1 VGDGTGWYDMHTLD
15 ELLAII
21 KERID
26 PDELI
31 DILGLTT
38 DDLVQE
44 LFEKIADNR
53 DKIIEYLEL
62 EDE

>member
-1 VGDGTGWYDMHTLD
+1 MHTLD
-15 ELLAII
+15 ELLELI

-38 DDLVQE
+38 EELVQE

-53 DKIIEYLEL
+53 DKIVDHLNIE
-62 EDE
+62 DD

>member
-1 VGDGTGWYDMHTLD
+1 MHTLD

>member
-1 VGDGTGWYDMHTLD
+1 MHTLD
-15 ELLAII
+15 ELLALIR
-21 KERID
+21 ERLD

-31 DILGLTT
+31 DVLGLTT
-38 DDLVQE
+38 DELVQE

-53 DKIIEYLEL
+53 DKLIDYLEI